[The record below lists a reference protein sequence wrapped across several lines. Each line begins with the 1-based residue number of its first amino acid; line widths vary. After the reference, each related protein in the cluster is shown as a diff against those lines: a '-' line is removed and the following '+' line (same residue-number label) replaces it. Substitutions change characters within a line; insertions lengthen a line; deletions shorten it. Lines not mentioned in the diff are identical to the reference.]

1 MREGFQTILDKNYN
15 FKIAD
20 RNKHEDHTV
29 MNIAYFDS
37 ITIVVALLTHQNFII
52 NC

>member
-1 MREGFQTILDKNYN
+1 MREGFQTILDKNYS

-20 RNKHEDHTV
+20 KNKHEDHRV

-37 ITIVVALLTHQNFII
+37 IPIVVALLTRQNFILK
-52 NC
+52 